1 MHILVIGGAGYIGS
15 HVVKALLDKG
25 MRVTVFDNLSTGLKI
40 NFFEKAEY
48 VVGDIL
54 NYDEIASAMQKN
66 VDGVVL
72 LAAKKAVGESMSFPE
87 KYALNNISGTI
98 NVLNAMSAHNV
109 KNLVFSSSAAVYG
122 MPEYLP
128 IDEQHPLN
136 PINFYGF
143 TKYDIEKYFE
153 WYDRLKGIKYVSLR
167 YFNAV
172 GYDETGDV
180 RGLEKNPQ
188 NLLPIVMETAVGIR
202 EKMQIFGNDYD
213 TRDGTCIRDY
223 IHVTDLAAAHI
234 AALDFLSRKQQSEI
248 FNLGTETGI
257 SVLEMVNKT
266 EELLGLKINYEF
278 APRRPGDPAVLTA
291 SVGKARKVL
300 GWTATHSSLE
310 NIILS
315 TWQAYKH

>member
-143 TKYDIEKYFE
+143 TKYDMEKYFE

-172 GYDETGDV
+172 GYDEDGDV

-248 FNLGTETGI
+248 FNLGTETVS

-266 EELLGLKINYEF
+266 EEHIG
-278 APRRPGDPAVLTA
+278 
-291 SVGKARKVL
+291 
-300 GWTATHSSLE
+300 
-310 NIILS
+310 
-315 TWQAYKH
+315 

>member
-54 NYDEIASAMQKN
+54 NYDEIDSAMQKN

-72 LAAKKAVGESMSFPE
+72 LAAKKAVGESISFPE

-143 TKYDIEKYFE
+143 TKYDMEKYFE
-153 WYDRLKGIKYVSLR
+153 WYDLSL
-167 YFNAV
+167 
-172 GYDETGDV
+172 
-180 RGLEKNPQ
+180 
-188 NLLPIVMETAVGIR
+188 
-202 EKMQIFGNDYD
+202 
-213 TRDGTCIRDY
+213 
-223 IHVTDLAAAHI
+223 IHI
-234 AALDFLSRKQQSEI
+234 
-248 FNLGTETGI
+248 
-257 SVLEMVNKT
+257 
-266 EELLGLKINYEF
+266 
-278 APRRPGDPAVLTA
+278 
-291 SVGKARKVL
+291 
-300 GWTATHSSLE
+300 
-310 NIILS
+310 
-315 TWQAYKH
+315 

>member
-1 MHILVIGGAGYIGS
+1 
-15 HVVKALLDKG
+15 
-25 MRVTVFDNLSTGLKI
+25 
-40 NFFEKAEY
+40 
-48 VVGDIL
+48 
-54 NYDEIASAMQKN
+54 
-66 VDGVVL
+66 
-72 LAAKKAVGESMSFPE
+72 
-87 KYALNNISGTI
+87 
-98 NVLNAMSAHNV
+98 
-109 KNLVFSSSAAVYG
+109 

-143 TKYDIEKYFE
+143 TKYDMEKYFE

-172 GYDETGDV
+172 GYDEDGEV

-234 AALDFLSRKQQSEI
+234 AALDF
-248 FNLGTETGI
+248 
-257 SVLEMVNKT
+257 
-266 EELLGLKINYEF
+266 
-278 APRRPGDPAVLTA
+278 
-291 SVGKARKVL
+291 
-300 GWTATHSSLE
+300 
-310 NIILS
+310 
-315 TWQAYKH
+315 

>member
-1 MHILVIGGAGYIGS
+1 
-15 HVVKALLDKG
+15 
-25 MRVTVFDNLSTGLKI
+25 
-40 NFFEKAEY
+40 
-48 VVGDIL
+48 
-54 NYDEIASAMQKN
+54 
-66 VDGVVL
+66 
-72 LAAKKAVGESMSFPE
+72 
-87 KYALNNISGTI
+87 
-98 NVLNAMSAHNV
+98 MSAHNV

-143 TKYDIEKYFE
+143 TKYDMEKYFE

-172 GYDETGDV
+172 GYDEDGDV

-188 NLLPIVMETAVGIR
+188 NLLPIVMETVVGIR

-234 AALDFLSRKQQSEI
+234 AALDF
-248 FNLGTETGI
+248 
-257 SVLEMVNKT
+257 
-266 EELLGLKINYEF
+266 
-278 APRRPGDPAVLTA
+278 
-291 SVGKARKVL
+291 
-300 GWTATHSSLE
+300 
-310 NIILS
+310 
-315 TWQAYKH
+315 

>member
-1 MHILVIGGAGYIGS
+1 M
-15 HVVKALLDKG
+15 
-25 MRVTVFDNLSTGLKI
+25 
-40 NFFEKAEY
+40 
-48 VVGDIL
+48 
-54 NYDEIASAMQKN
+54 
-66 VDGVVL
+66 
-72 LAAKKAVGESMSFPE
+72 
-87 KYALNNISGTI
+87 
-98 NVLNAMSAHNV
+98 
-109 KNLVFSSSAAVYG
+109 
-122 MPEYLP
+122 
-128 IDEQHPLN
+128 
-136 PINFYGF
+136 
-143 TKYDIEKYFE
+143 
-153 WYDRLKGIKYVSLR
+153 
-167 YFNAV
+167 
-172 GYDETGDV
+172 
-180 RGLEKNPQ
+180 
-188 NLLPIVMETAVGIR
+188 PIVMETAVGIR

>member
-143 TKYDIEKYFE
+143 TKYDMEKYFE

-172 GYDETGDV
+172 GYDEDGDV

-213 TRDGTCIRDY
+213 TRDGTCITYTLR
-223 IHVTDLAAAHI
+223 TL
-234 AALDFLSRKQQSEI
+234 
-248 FNLGTETGI
+248 
-257 SVLEMVNKT
+257 
-266 EELLGLKINYEF
+266 
-278 APRRPGDPAVLTA
+278 PRRTLPP
-291 SVGKARKVL
+291 
-300 GWTATHSSLE
+300 W
-310 NIILS
+310 IF
-315 TWQAYKH
+315 

>member
-143 TKYDIEKYFE
+143 TKYDMEKYFE

-172 GYDETGDV
+172 GYDEDGDV

-188 NLLPIVMETAVGIR
+188 NLLPIVMETAVGTR

-278 APRRPGDPAVLTA
+278 VPRRPGDPAVLTA